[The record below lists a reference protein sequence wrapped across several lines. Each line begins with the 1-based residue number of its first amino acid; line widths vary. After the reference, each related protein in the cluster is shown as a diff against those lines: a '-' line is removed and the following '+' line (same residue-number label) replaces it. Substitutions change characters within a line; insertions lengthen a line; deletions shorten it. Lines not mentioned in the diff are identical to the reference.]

1 MAADVTGEDSG
12 RFGTLYEVAQL
23 LSSSLDLQEVLQR
36 VMDVVVAVTGAERG
50 MVLLPDAEGVLSV
63 AVARNLNR
71 EDIDRRESGVSRTLC
86 DRVFDTGHA
95 VLIGDALED
104 ERSAAA
110 ESVVSLRLRS
120 VLCAPLRIKGKTTGV
135 VYLDHR
141 AETGRFSER
150 QSRLLEAVAEQ
161 AAIAIENARLY
172 DDLRQHAANRR
183 PEDVP
188 G

>member
-1 MAADVTGEDSG
+1 
-12 RFGTLYEVAQL
+12 
-23 LSSSLDLQEVLQR
+23 
-36 VMDVVVAVTGAERG
+36 
-50 MVLLPDAEGVLSV
+50 
-63 AVARNLNR
+63 
-71 EDIDRRESGVSRTLC
+71 
-86 DRVFDTGHA
+86 

-104 ERSAAA
+104 ERSPAA